1 MTVDELAARAGS
13 TTRNVRALQT
23 SGVLLRPEIL
33 GRTAHYAEAHLDRLE
48 TVLRLQEAG
57 FSIASLRI
65 LFEAVETGLT
75 LEEVLGVHYGYHR
88 QQMRRQGLP
97 RLLSIIPS
105 TLLDV
110 AV

>member
-23 SGVLLRPEIL
+23 SGVLLRPVIL
-33 GRTAHYAEAHLDRLE
+33 GRTAHYAEAHLGRLA

-57 FSIASLRI
+57 FSIASIRI

-75 LEEVLGVHYGYHR
+75 LEDVLGVHQQHHR
-88 QQMRRQGLP
+88 PQVRRQGLP

-110 AV
+110 AI